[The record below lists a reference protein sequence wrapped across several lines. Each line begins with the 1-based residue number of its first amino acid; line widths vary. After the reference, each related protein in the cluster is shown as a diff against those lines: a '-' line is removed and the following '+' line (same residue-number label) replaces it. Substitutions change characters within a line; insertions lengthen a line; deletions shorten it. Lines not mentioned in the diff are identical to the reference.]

1 MTTNDSRNIK
11 QKSLIV
17 NFCKEKTVMFFR
29 LGNSFEKKGVEE
41 KPDFGKCII
50 TNFKAD
56 STFIPSYLQ

>member
-29 LGNSFEKKGVEE
+29 LGNSFEKKRVEE
-41 KPDFGKCII
+41 KPDFGI

-56 STFIPSYLQ
+56 STFIPIYLQ

>member
-1 MTTNDSRNIK
+1 
-11 QKSLIV
+11 
-17 NFCKEKTVMFFR
+17 MFFR

-41 KPDFGKCII
+41 RPDFGKCII